1 MPFFNT
7 TGPCDP
13 RFHYMLPAAERLPEA
28 RRYVAQGGYF
38 VVHAPRQTGKSTT
51 LRALARELTAEGEY
65 AALHFSCEA
74 GQAAGDDLRAAQQEV
89 LRALRRRASIDLP
102 QGALQPPPPPAD
114 EDGPGALAPAL
125 TDWARTCPRPLVL
138 FFDEIDALLG
148 DSLIAVLRQLRE
160 GFPDRPDAFPWS
172 VVLCGLRDVRDY
184 KLASGGDAGRLGSAS
199 PFNVKVASPR
209 LADFTEEEVRELY
222 SQHTEETGQSFAE
235 DALLR
240 AFELTQG
247 QPWLVNS
254 LAKEAVEQLGLDP
267 AEPITAE
274 HIDEARERLIR
285 ARATHLDSLVERL
298 RERRVRRV
306 LEPLL
311 AGALAGGDRY
321 DDDVSYVRDL
331 GLVAPEN
338 PLRVANPI
346 YQEVIPRV
354 LGASAEGQVL
364 AEPRSFVLPDGRLDL
379 RRLLE
384 EFAAFWVRHGEVL
397 AAGMPYHEVA
407 PQLVLMAFLH
417 RIVNAGGH
425 VEREYGVGRG
435 RIDLLVR
442 WRVQGAE
449 AGQGPTQWQ
458 QEALEL
464 KVWRSGRSDPL
475 DEGLRQLEAY
485 LERLGLQTGVLV
497 VFDRRDEAAPLPE
510 RTSFDEAQ
518 TPEHGWPVTV
528 LRA

>member
-1 MPFFNT
+1 VPFFNT
-7 TGPCDP
+7 TGPCNP

-28 RRYVAQGGYF
+28 RELVAEGGYF

-51 LRALARELTAEGEY
+51 LRALARALTAEGEH

-74 GQAAGDDLRAAQQEV
+74 GQAAGDDFRQAQQEV
-89 LRALRRRASIDLP
+89 LRAMRRRAGIDLP
-102 QGALQPPPPPAD
+102 PGDLQPPPPAE
-114 EDGPGALAPAL
+114 EDGPGALATAL
-125 TDWARTCPRPLVL
+125 TAWARVCPRPLVL
-138 FFDEIDALLG
+138 FFDEIDALRG

-172 VVLCGLRDVRDY
+172 VALCGLRDVRDY
-184 KLASGGDAGRLGSAS
+184 KAASGGDTRRLGSAS
-199 PFNVKVASPR
+199 PFNIKVASPR
-209 LADFTEEEVRELY
+209 LADFSLDDVRALY
-222 SQHTEETGQSFAE
+222 SQHTGETGQAFEE

-254 LAKEAVEQLGLDP
+254 LAREVTRKMGLSTS
-267 AEPITAE
+267 EPITAE
-274 HIDEARERLIR
+274 HIDDARERLIL
-285 ARATHLDSLVERL
+285 ARATHLDSLVARL
-298 RERRVRRV
+298 TERRVRRILQPV
-306 LEPLL
+306 LV
-311 AGALAGGDRY
+311 GGVGGGDTF
-321 DDDVSYVRDL
+321 DDDFQYVRDL
-331 GLVAPEN
+331 GLVAPDS
-338 PLRVANPI
+338 PVRVANPI
-346 YQEVIPRV
+346 YREVIVRV
-354 LGASAEGQVL
+354 LASAAERHVT
-364 AEPRSFVLPDGRLDL
+364 AEPLSFVLPDGRLDL

-397 AAGMPYHEVA
+397 AARMPYHEVA
-407 PQLVLMAFLH
+407 PQLVLMAFLQ
-417 RIVNAGGH
+417 RVVNAGGH
-425 VEREYGVGRG
+425 VEREYGIGRG

-449 AGQGPTQWQ
+449 AGKVPTRWQ

-475 DEGLRQLEAY
+475 AEGLRQLEAY
-485 LERLGLQTGVLV
+485 LERLGLDRGVLV
-497 VFDRRDEAAPLPE
+497 VFDRRDEAPPLPE
-510 RTSFDEAQ
+510 RTSFDEAT

>member
-1 MPFFNT
+1 
-7 TGPCDP
+7 
-13 RFHYMLPAAERLPEA
+13 MLPAAERLPEA

-114 EDGPGALAPAL
+114 EDGPGALATAL

-172 VVLCGLRDVRDY
+172 VALCGLRDVRDY
-184 KLASGGDAGRLGSAS
+184 KAASGGDT
-199 PFNVKVASPR
+199 F
-209 LADFTEEEVRELY
+209 
-222 SQHTEETGQSFAE
+222 
-235 DALLR
+235 
-240 AFELTQG
+240 
-247 QPWLVNS
+247 
-254 LAKEAVEQLGLDP
+254 
-267 AEPITAE
+267 
-274 HIDEARERLIR
+274 
-285 ARATHLDSLVERL
+285 
-298 RERRVRRV
+298 
-306 LEPLL
+306 
-311 AGALAGGDRY
+311 
-321 DDDVSYVRDL
+321 DDDFQYVRDL
-331 GLVAPEN
+331 GLVAADDPV
-338 PLRVANPI
+338 RVSNPI
-346 YQEVIPRV
+346 YREVVVRV
-354 LGASAEGQVL
+354 LASAAERQVT